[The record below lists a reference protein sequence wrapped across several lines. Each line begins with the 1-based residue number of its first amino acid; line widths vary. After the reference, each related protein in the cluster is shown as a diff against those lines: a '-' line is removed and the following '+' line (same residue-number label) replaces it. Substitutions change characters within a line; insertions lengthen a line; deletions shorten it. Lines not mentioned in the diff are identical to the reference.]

1 MEIERLRAFAP
12 FLLVDGVLVFVVVM
26 LLQLDWIVN
35 NTLYNYSLHFSI
47 DWAVPYWTA
56 LRISLVLLVFAIG
69 AVSVIGY
76 GSYRKVRRESEK
88 VVFVCKSCG
97 NAWTELDRIV
107 KTKDKLPKFKVLKT
121 CPSCSKK
128 LPEEDAQILQDYDMR
143 TQVETSV
150 SSAKK

>member
-1 MEIERLRAFAP
+1 METEKLGAFAP
-12 FLLVDGVLVFVVVM
+12 FLLIDGVLVFVMVM
-26 LLQLDWIVN
+26 LLHLDWIVN
-35 NTLYNYSLHFSI
+35 NVLYDYSLVFSG

-56 LRISLVLLVFAIG
+56 LRISLALLVFAIG

-76 GSYRKVRRESEK
+76 GSYRRVRRESEK
-88 VVFVCKSCG
+88 VIFVCKSCG

-128 LPEEDAQILQDYDMR
+128 PSEEDAQILQDYGMR

>member
-1 MEIERLRAFAP
+1 METEKLGAFAP
-12 FLLVDGVLVFVVVM
+12 FLLIDGVLVFVMVM
-26 LLQLDWIVN
+26 LLHLDWIVN
-35 NTLYNYSLHFSI
+35 NVLYDYSLVFNP
-47 DWAVPYWTA
+47 DWAEPYWVA
-56 LRISLVLLVFAIG
+56 LRISLALLVFAIA

-76 GSYRKVRRESEK
+76 DSYRKVKRESEK
-88 VVFVCKSCG
+88 VVFICKSCG

-107 KTKDKLPKFKVLKT
+107 KPKDKLPKFKVLKT

-128 LPEEDAQILQDYDMR
+128 LPEEDEQILQDYGMR